1 MRTEEDIRGSMNLWN
16 AYAEQAKRLVMT
28 AGDADEA
35 GQNLR
40 KMFDCKIRAEMLAWV
55 LQESK

>member
-1 MRTEEDIRGSMNLWN
+1 MNLWN

-35 GQNLR
+35 GQSLR
-40 KMFDCKIRAEMLAWV
+40 KMFDYKIRASMLEWV